1 MKHFRFICIVLFLVL
16 AGIPG
21 LFAQA
26 TFTGMSFNGSTG
38 LFSIPT
44 GRISWEDSSS
54 LGLDLGYHT
63 IIRDGHATHIP
74 KAALSIFRWVE
85 LSGALDIQPENYFG
99 YKDAN
104 DFLGGIKI
112 RLPITRTALSIGG
125 SYHAM
130 NFGNERRDYDVKQ
143 IYAAVT
149 YTGSFFDMP
158 AETTVVFGKSFID
171 NRSDSN
177 IDFGMGF
184 DLVLLPNIFEGFV
197 RWVTDF
203 SNFSYSNEAFG
214 ADAHYRGVVNTGIRI
229 DLSQLPP
236 LNDFKAVID
245 IVMTDAFDSGRSFSA
260 GFVFGLPII
269 R

>member
-1 MKHFRFICIVLFLVL
+1 MKHLRFSCIVLFLVL
-16 AGIPG
+16 AGFPA

-38 LFSIPT
+38 LYSIPS
-44 GRISWEDSSS
+44 GRISWENASN
-54 LGLDLGYHT
+54 LGLDVGYHT

-74 KAALSIFRWVE
+74 KVALSIFRWVE
-85 LSGALDIQPENYFG
+85 LSGALDVQPDEYFG
-99 YKDAN
+99 IEDGD

-112 RLPITRTALSIGG
+112 RLPLTRTALSLGG

-130 NFGNERRDYDVKQ
+130 NFQNEDYDYSVKQ

-149 YTGSFFDMP
+149 YVGSFFDMP
-158 AETTVVFGKSFID
+158 AETTVVFGKSFVND
-171 NRSDSN
+171 RSDSN

-203 SNFSYSNEAFG
+203 SNFSYSHEAFG
-214 ADAHYRGVVNTGIRI
+214 VDAFHRGVVNTGFRI
-229 DLSQLPP
+229 DLSRLPP
-236 LNDFKAVID
+236 LSDFKAVID

-260 GFVFGLPII
+260 GFVFGIPVL
-269 R
+269 